1 MSAKSYTNINDL
13 IKSVVDSYM
22 ETGEI
27 AVIIDVHAS
36 MPFLEGLLGCKVNNT
51 EFYIE
56 SYCNDSLFDDLKQAE
71 ESDEPFMISVMEDGL
86 VVTERFHSEY
96 KQGAY
101 EDFWYFIDE
110 KYADCIGNL
119 NPSYFS
125 LFKID
130 FDPFEMT

>member
-1 MSAKSYTNINDL
+1 MSAKSYTNIDDIVNS
-13 IKSVVDSYM
+13 IVDSYT
-22 ETGEI
+22 ESGEI
-27 AVIIDVHAS
+27 AVIIDVHAA
-36 MPFLEGLLGCKVNNT
+36 MLFLKGLLERKANNT

-56 SYCNDSLFDDLKQAE
+56 SYCKASLFDDLKQAE
-71 ESDEPFMISVMEDGL
+71 ESGEPFMISIMKDGM

-101 EDFWYFIDE
+101 EDFWYFVDE
-110 KYADCIGNL
+110 KYADRIGNL

-130 FDPFEMT
+130 FDPLGMI

>member
-13 IKSVVDSYM
+13 IKSVIDSYK

-27 AVIIDVHAS
+27 AVIIDVHAA
-36 MPFLEGLLGCKVNNT
+36 MLFLEGLLGCKVNNT

-56 SYCNDSLFDDLKQAE
+56 SYCNDSLFDDLKQAD
-71 ESDEPFMISVMEDGL
+71 ESGEPFMISIMEDGL

-96 KQGAY
+96 EQGAY

-110 KYADCIGNL
+110 KYMNRIGNL
-119 NPSYFS
+119 KPSHFS

-130 FDPFEMT
+130 FDPFGMI

>member
-1 MSAKSYTNINDL
+1 MSAKSYTNIDDL
-13 IKSVVDSYM
+13 VNSIVDSYA
-22 ETGEI
+22 ESAEI
-27 AVIIDVHAS
+27 AVIIDVHAA
-36 MPFLEGLLGCKVNNT
+36 MPFLKGLLERKVNNM

-56 SYCNDSLFDDLKQAE
+56 SCCKASLFDDLKQAG
-71 ESDEPFMISVMEDGL
+71 ESGEPFMISIMKDGM

-96 KQGAY
+96 EREAY

-110 KYADCIGNL
+110 KYADRIGNL

-130 FDPFEMT
+130 FDPFGMI